1 MPTMIEVKCPACGQM
16 TSIHA
21 ESVSIGVELLCRECG
36 SILAVERINPL
47 VLTEIVLDDDE
58 Y

>member
-1 MPTMIEVKCPACGQM
+1 MIEVKCPACGQM

-36 SILAVERINPL
+36 SILAVERVNPL
-47 VLTEIVLDDDE
+47 VLAEIVLDDDE